1 MALPE
6 HLVVFAH
13 GKESGPWGIKIT
25 RLAETARRRGFEVLS
40 PDYSQTPDPRRRV
53 EQLLALAPK
62 ARGALVLVGS
72 SMGGYVSAMACA
84 QIQPDA
90 LFLIAPA
97 FYFPG
102 YDEEPAAAPITS
114 VVHGWADDIVPAERA
129 LRYAQRQRARLLM
142 LDGGHTLNERLPE
155 LDRAFDELLG
165 QARQHAAYRLAEY
178 TVETAQGRRAI
189 AIGKADAALDAALAA
204 SGVTTR
210 WALVT
215 ACNPLG
221 LPVGA
226 AENQQHATRLAAR
239 LVGDG
244 IRTLSAVG
252 GDPSGQWP
260 AEPSLLL
267 VDPPMDYAEAL
278 ARELRQNAILRGQ
291 PGSATEL
298 LWLRA

>member
-53 EQLLALAPK
+53 EQLLALAPE
-62 ARGALVLVGS
+62 ARGALVLAGS

-84 QIQPDA
+84 GLRPDA

-102 YDEEPAAAPITS
+102 FDEEPAAAPITS
-114 VVHGWADDIVPAERA
+114 VVHGWADDVVPAERA
-129 LRYAQRQRARLLM
+129 LRYAQRHRARLLM

-155 LDRAFDELLG
+155 LDRAFDELLA
-165 QARQHAAYRLAEY
+165 QAQRHAAYRLAEY
-178 TVETAQGRRAI
+178 SVQTARGRQAI
-189 AIGKADAALDAALAA
+189 RVGTAGPELDAALHAE
-204 SGVTTR
+204 GLCTG

-226 AENQQHATRLAAR
+226 LENGERQRQLEARVARDGLRGLPAIGTDPDGHWPGEPGLLIIDPPEAYAETLAA
-239 LVGDG
+239 
-244 IRTLSAVG
+244 
-252 GDPSGQWP
+252 
-260 AEPSLLL
+260 E
-267 VDPPMDYAEAL
+267 YA
-278 ARELRQNAILRGQ
+278 QNAILRGR
-291 PGSATEL
+291 PGAATEL
-298 LWLRA
+298 RWLRG

>member
-1 MALPE
+1 MSLPE

-53 EQLLALAPK
+53 EQLLALAPE

-72 SMGGYVSAMACA
+72 SMGSYVSAMACA
-84 QIQPDA
+84 EIKPDA
-90 LFLIAPA
+90 LFLMAPA

-129 LRYAQRQRARLLM
+129 LRYAQRHRARLLM
-142 LDGGHTLNERLPE
+142 LDAGHTLNERLPE
-155 LDRAFDELLG
+155 LDRAFDNVLT
-165 QARQHAAYRLAEY
+165 QARQHAAYRLADY
-178 TVETAQGRRAI
+178 SVETALGTRAI
-189 AIGKADAALDAALAA
+189 AIDRGDPELDHALVA
-204 SGVTTR
+204 SGIR
-210 WALVT
+210 ANWALIT

-221 LPVGA
+221 LPPGE
-226 AENQQHATRLAAR
+226 AENRERQAQLAAQIAT
-239 LVGDG
+239 DG
-244 IRTLSAVG
+244 HTALPALG
-252 GDPSGQWP
+252 GDPAGQWP

-267 VDPPMDYAEAL
+267 VDPPAGYAEAL
-278 ARELRQNAILRGQ
+278 AHHYVQNAILIGRIGE
-291 PGSATEL
+291 PTEL
-298 LWLRA
+298 RWLRG

>member
-1 MALPE
+1 MSLPE

-25 RLAETARRRGFEVLS
+25 RLAETARRRGFEILS

-84 QIQPDA
+84 GIKPDA
-90 LFLIAPA
+90 LFLMAPA

-129 LRYAQRQRARLLM
+129 LRYAQRHRARLLM
-142 LDGGHTLNERLPE
+142 LDAGHTLNERLPE
-155 LDRAFDELLG
+155 LDRAFDDVLT
-165 QARQHAAYRLAEY
+165 QAQQHAAYRLADY
-178 TVETAQGRRAI
+178 SVETVLGRRAI
-189 AIGKADAALDAALAA
+189 AVGKLDPELDRALAA
-204 SGVTTR
+204 SGVRTN
-210 WALVT
+210 WALIT

-221 LPVGA
+221 LPIGDVENRERQA
-226 AENQQHATRLAAR
+226 QLAKSVAEEGLRALPA
-239 LVGDG
+239 L
-244 IRTLSAVG
+244 G

-267 VDPPMDYAEAL
+267 ADPPAGRAEAM
-278 ARELRQNAILRGQ
+278 AHRYAQNAILLGRLGE
-291 PGSATEL
+291 PAEL
-298 LWLRA
+298 RWLRG